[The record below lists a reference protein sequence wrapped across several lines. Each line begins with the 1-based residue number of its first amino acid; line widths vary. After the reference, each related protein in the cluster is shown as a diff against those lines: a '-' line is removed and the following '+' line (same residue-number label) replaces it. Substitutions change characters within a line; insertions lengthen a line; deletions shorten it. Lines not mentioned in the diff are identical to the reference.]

1 MTTSKILLT
10 MLIVF
15 MCIFV
20 ITLILLKKNIFFKK
34 MVKEKDYNKKNFW
47 ISLEDIIGAICVWSF
62 AFIIATLITL
72 LIHIIWGC

>member
-1 MTTSKILLT
+1 MTTSKILLII
-10 MLIVF
+10 LIVF
-15 MCIFV
+15 VCIFV
-20 ITLILLKKNIFFKK
+20 ITLIILKKNIFFKK

-47 ISLEDIIGAICVWSF
+47 IKLDDINGAISVWSF